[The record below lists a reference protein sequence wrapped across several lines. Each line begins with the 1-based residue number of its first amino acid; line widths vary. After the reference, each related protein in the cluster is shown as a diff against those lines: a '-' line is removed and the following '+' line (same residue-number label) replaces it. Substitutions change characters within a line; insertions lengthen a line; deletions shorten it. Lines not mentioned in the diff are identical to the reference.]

1 MSSYKKTVMANG
13 VRVVSEYLPHVRSV
27 SLGIWIDIGSR
38 YETDL
43 DNGITHFIEHMVFK
57 GTQKRSTLAIAQS
70 LEMVGGYLNAFTGK
84 EHTCFYARVLD
95 EHVELAMDVLSDMI
109 INPTFPSKE
118 IIKEK
123 NVVIE
128 ELHEAEDDPDDVIH
142 DYFEKILF
150 GSHPLALPVIGTEKS
165 IRAFTRKQLSNFRRT
180 HYAPERI
187 VVAAAGNITHDE
199 AVRLSH
205 RYLGTLKSPGRPE
218 QALPAALP
226 SISHGR
232 FDYKRHITQSHICMG
247 TVGFDIRHKKR
258 FPLQVLSTLMG
269 DGMSSRLFQ
278 NIRERYGFAYAVYS
292 FNNHLSDTGSFGA
305 YIGTDDQHVDRCIDL
320 LWKEFKNLQSVAI
333 KKKEIDRAKSQLKGS
348 LMLGLES
355 TSNRMIRLGSSE
367 LYFGELSSQDAILQ
381 WIENVTVEQV
391 EEVARELFHDSRF
404 ITIVFRPEKKK

>member
-1 MSSYKKTVMANG
+1 MPNG
-13 VRVVSEYLPHVRSV
+13 VRIVSEYLPHVRSV
-27 SLGIWIDIGSR
+27 SLGIWVDIGSR
-38 YETDL
+38 YETSL

-57 GTQKRSTLAIAQS
+57 GTRRRSTLAIAQS

-109 INPTFPSKE
+109 VNPTFPSKE

-128 ELHEAEDDPDDVIH
+128 ELHETEDDPDDVIH
-142 DYFEKILF
+142 DYFEKVLF
-150 GSHPLALPVIGTEKS
+150 GTHPLALPIIGTEKS
-165 IRAFTRKQLSNFRRT
+165 IRAFTRKQLSIFRRT
-180 HYAPERI
+180 HYAADRL
-187 VVAAAGNITHDE
+187 VVAAAGNVTHE
-199 AVRLSH
+199 EVVRLSH
-205 RYLGTLKSPGRPE
+205 RYLGDLKPSGRME
-218 QALPAALP
+218 QTPAAAIP
-226 SISHGR
+226 SPSHGR
-232 FDYKRHITQSHICMG
+232 FEYKRHITQSHICMG

-278 NIRERYGFAYAVYS
+278 NIREKYGFAYAVYS

-320 LWKEFKNLQSVAI
+320 LWKEFKNLQSVSI

-367 LYFGELSSQDAILQ
+367 LYFGELTSQDAILKM
-381 WIENVTVEQV
+381 IDDVTIDQV
-391 EEVARELFHDSRF
+391 EEVAQELFHDSRF
-404 ITIVFRPEKKK
+404 ITIIFRPEEKK

>member
-1 MSSYKKTVMANG
+1 MPNG

-27 SLGIWIDIGSR
+27 SLGLWVDIGSR
-38 YETDL
+38 YETSL

-57 GTQKRSTLAIAQS
+57 GTKNRSTLAIAQS

-109 INPTFPSKE
+109 VNPTFPAKE
-118 IIKEK
+118 IVKEK

-128 ELHEAEDDPDDVIH
+128 ELHETEDDPDDVIH

-150 GSHPLALPVIGTEKS
+150 GSHPLALPVIGNEKS
-165 IRAFTRKQLSNFRRT
+165 IRAFSRKQLLNFCRT
-180 HYAPERI
+180 HYAADRLVI
-187 VVAAAGNITHDE
+187 AAAGNVTHE
-199 AVRLSH
+199 EVVRLSH
-205 RYLGTLKSPGRPE
+205 RYLGALKRSENTE
-218 QALPAALP
+218 QAQAAVIP
-226 SISHGR
+226 VPSHGR
-232 FDYKRHITQSHICMG
+232 FDYKKHITQSHICMG

-305 YIGTDDQHVDRCIDL
+305 YIGTDDQHVDRCIEL

-348 LMLGLES
+348 LMLGLE
-355 TSNRMIRLGSSE
+355 NH
-367 LYFGELSSQDAILQ
+367 FQP
-381 WIENVTVEQV
+381 
-391 EEVARELFHDSRF
+391 HDSAGKLGIILRG
-404 ITIVFRPEKKK
+404 IDISGCNSSND